1 MSLQN
6 PVIALVAGEASGDQL
21 GAALVQQLRLR
32 YPHAR
37 FVGVGGR
44 RMQEAGVPVAIA
56 MAGGYGRQVSDTVD
70 IHFQTVQIAAG
81 MAG

>member
-1 MSLQN
+1 MSPPK

-37 FVGVGGR
+37 FVGIGGR
-44 RMQEAGVPVAIA
+44 RMQEVLEGSAVLGGVV
-56 MAGGYGRQVSDTVD
+56 
-70 IHFQTVQIAAG
+70 
-81 MAG
+81 